1 MHNVCIFCKSKKL
14 AIRYVVSDFHIL
26 QCKECGLSFVGE
38 VLSKEELIPYY
49 EKQKLDVSVY
59 SDEANKENL
68 KYYYSKIAD
77 HICQRVPTGKILD
90 VGCSSGY
97 FLDCMLE
104 YGWECHGIEMDA
116 RYAERARGKHG
127 SHISGGA
134 LEEYE
139 CPQDFFDVIS
149 MQDVLDHL
157 PDPLKALAKCH
168 DLLKPGGLLIVKVH
182 DVSSLYARITG
193 SKYYAIL
200 PPLHLVYF
208 DRRNLLAM
216 LEASGF
222 GVEQYE
228 YFPHLLFLKT
238 VLGWLSPEN
247 KRHVL
252 SRICASLGSSL
263 IGKIRIKKNLFDI
276 VTVFAH
282 KK

>member
-104 YGWECHGIEMDA
+104 YGWECHGIEMMPVMP
-116 RYAERARGKHG
+116 RGLG
-127 SHISGGA
+127 VSMGA
-134 LEEYE
+134 IFPE
-139 CPQDFFDVIS
+139 V
-149 MQDVLDHL
+149 
-157 PDPLKALAKCH
+157 PLKSMNVPKIFLMLLACRTSWTICPIR
-168 DLLKPGGLLIVKVH
+168 LKPWP
-182 DVSSLYARITG
+182 S
-193 SKYYAIL
+193 
-200 PPLHLVYF
+200 
-208 DRRNLLAM
+208 
-216 LEASGF
+216 
-222 GVEQYE
+222 
-228 YFPHLLFLKT
+228 
-238 VLGWLSPEN
+238 
-247 KRHVL
+247 
-252 SRICASLGSSL
+252 
-263 IGKIRIKKNLFDI
+263 
-276 VTVFAH
+276 VTIS
-282 KK
+282 